1 MSFLNVTPESVT
13 AAASDL
19 GRIGANLDAAHTA
32 AVTPTTAILA
42 AGGDE
47 VSEVIA
53 TLFAAHAQAYQTLS
67 AQAATF
73 HQQFVQLMNAGA
85 GSYASAEAE
94 NVKPLQ
100 TLEADIEAKISRE
113 EATISHDFAN
123 ISLQNRLISEAI
135 AKLAQGDMRVLTE
148 EEQALK
154 AQQKLILDSAF
165 NTIQSGVTSLHQVE
179 QTMELRIA
187 ELLAKL

>member
-19 GRIGANLDAAHTA
+19 GRIGANLDAAHA
-32 AVTPTTAILA
+32 AAATPTTAILA

-73 HQQFVQLMNAGA
+73 HQQLVQLMNAGA
-85 GSYASAEAE
+85 GSYASTEAA
-94 NVKPLQ
+94 NARPLRA
-100 TLEADIEAKISRE
+100 LEADISQE
-113 EATISHDFAN
+113 EATVSRYFAYT
-123 ISLQNRLISEAI
+123 SLQNRVFIEFFE
-135 AKLAQGDMRVLTE
+135 KLAQGEMRVLTDE
-148 EEQALK
+148 ELARE
-154 AQQKLILDSAF
+154 AQLKLIQDSAF
-165 NTIQSGVTSLHQVE
+165 NAMQSAVTSANQLE
-179 QTMELRIA
+179 ETIESAIA
-187 ELLAKL
+187 ELGRL